1 MLIVIENYDSTK
13 YSLEIINFANNLFTK
28 KMETLQNV
36 CCCFPVR
43 L

>member
-1 MLIVIENYDSTK
+1 MFIVIEDYNSAK
-13 YSLEIINFANNLFTK
+13 YPLEISNFANHLFTK

-36 CCCFPVR
+36 CYCLPVR